1 MRKKFKCII
10 GISDH
15 TVGTSVPLA
24 SVALGAKVI
33 EKHFKL
39 PNDKQSL
46 DSHFSIDFKEM
57 KYLVNQYEIVK
68 SSIGSVV
75 FGPTK
80 KELKNIKYRRSIYYS
95 KDIRK
100 GEKISKKNIKVI
112 RPSLG
117 LHPKYFDIILGKKLK
132 KNVNYATKVKLTD
145 FQ

>member
-57 KYLVNQYEIVK
+57 KYLVNQCKIVK

-80 KELKNIKYRRSIYYS
+80 KNLKILNIDVQFIIAKILERV
-95 KDIRK
+95 RK
-100 GEKISKKNIKVI
+100 
-112 RPSLG
+112 
-117 LHPKYFDIILGKKLK
+117 
-132 KNVNYATKVKLTD
+132 
-145 FQ
+145 